1 SDLGYQVDYVGEATL
16 TFPMTD
22 ATGRTWSA
30 REIRDRTELV
40 LSDRFA
46 RITTVEQAL
55 AGRGKS
61 LAA

>member
-1 SDLGYQVDYVGEATL
+1 EATL
-16 TFPMTD
+16 TFPKTD

-30 REIRDRTELV
+30 KEIRDRTELV
-40 LSDRFA
+40 LSGRFA
-46 RITTVEQAL
+46 RIATVDQAL